1 MMAVITVTI
10 LLHLVDIVVKSRCL
24 NLGSCNHE
32 SGMGT

>member
-10 LLHLVDIVVKSRCL
+10 LLHLVDIGVKSRCL

-32 SGMGT
+32 YGTDT